1 MAFKPG
7 VAVPPFVKSAAAPAA
22 PKAPAAKKKPAG
34 KKKSPAAGPQ
44 ASAIM
49 GQMLNGPGGSAC

>member
-7 VAVPPFVKSAAAPAA
+7 AAAPPFVKSAAAPVA
-22 PKAPAAKKKPAG
+22 PKVPPGKKKPG
-34 KKKSPAAGPQ
+34 KKKTAAGPQ

-49 GQMLNGPGGSAC
+49 QSMMDGPPGSQ

>member
-7 VAVPPFVKSAAAPAA
+7 VAVPPFVKSATAPVA
-22 PKAPAAKKKPAG
+22 PNVPAAKKKMG
-34 KKKSPAAGPQ
+34 KKKPAASPQ

-49 GQMLNGPGGSAC
+49 QQMMDGPPGSQ